1 MLRRIMDYLEVEP
14 IPLQKG
20 EAEGDVQFPFLQK
33 ISGEPTIWNP
43 GSHW

>member
-14 IPLQKG
+14 IPSHKG
-20 EAEGDVQFPFLQK
+20 GAVQFPFLQT

-43 GSHW
+43 ELHW